1 MGAYSTLWDIT
12 GPYRT
17 LEDLTG
23 PYGTIL
29 DHKGP
34 KGTFG
39 DHTGPYGTIC
49 ITSHCKIMQLQ
60 TFWLLTDLLTDLLTH
75 AISRGACAPKKKR
88 KENNDENSG
97 PLTSL
102 PVERL
107 TACSTATPPL
117 VPIGLQCQT
126 QDTPNVLM

>member
-60 TFWLLTDLLTDLLTH
+60 TFWLLTDLLTYLLTYAH
-75 AISRGACAPKKKR
+75 MRFLEGHV
-88 KENNDENSG
+88 
-97 PLTSL
+97 PLKIALFYLKCNLSY
-102 PVERL
+102 V
-107 TACSTATPPL
+107 
-117 VPIGLQCQT
+117 VQ
-126 QDTPNVLM
+126 

>member
-60 TFWLLTDLLTDLLTH
+60 TFWLLTDLLTYSHMRFLEGH
-75 AISRGACAPKKKR
+75 APLKTDYLVTSIKR
-88 KENNDENSG
+88 VGRYLAEITI
-97 PLTSL
+97 P
-102 PVERL
+102 
-107 TACSTATPPL
+107 
-117 VPIGLQCQT
+117 
-126 QDTPNVLM
+126 